1 MTVEAA
7 QFQLG
12 RGILNSII
20 TYFGAD
26 SLDVITPDGLPEESV
41 EFLRVMLNHYSDKD
55 ARLAQAKNNPEFT
68 ENLENYYET
77 GLLSYPMLN
86 GFGGLNN
93 LYNMQEENDEAAAS
107 LKYILGQFTVK
118 PVTEDGIEGYRI
130 YDKYDFKNNEEYFM
144 SVLPEIYQIAKE
156 RGYDTSG
163 VDGQLYMTYKSI
175 EKNLDKPNAD
185 VLKSLAHPV
194 LRTLGG
200 WFIDEERPEED
211 KIKIDFFI
219 PKNKTE
225 PPMEEDSVMPVRYYE
240 ERAGMPESMP
250 KMRPENFAAYIPN
263 GPMDTTRQ
271 SAFNS
276 FMDMIIPKAEAAT
289 IEEPK
294 DVMTPFQ
301 TAFAEAR
308 ARGDSTFEFTRKD
321 GISRTYTTELADG

>member
-41 EFLRVMLNHYSDKD
+41 EFLRAMLNHYSDKD
-55 ARLAQAKNNPEFT
+55 ARLAQAKNNPDFT
-68 ENLENYYET
+68 RNLENYYET
-77 GLLSYPMLN
+77 GLLSYSMLN

-93 LYNMQEENDEAAAS
+93 LYNMKEENDEAAAS

-118 PVTEDGIEGYRI
+118 PVTENGIEGYRI
-130 YDKYDFKNNEEYFM
+130 YDKYDFKNNEDYFI
-144 SVLPEIYQIAKE
+144 SILPEIYHIAKE
-156 RGYDTSG
+156 RGYDTSA
-163 VDGQLYMTYKSI
+163 VDGQLYMTLKSI
-175 EKNLDKPNAD
+175 DKNLAKPNRSM
-185 VLKSLAHPV
+185 LKAIAHPIA
-194 LRTLGG
+194 RTLGG
-200 WFIDEERPEED
+200 WFIGEDRPEED

-225 PPMEEDSVMPVRYYE
+225 PPMEEDTVMPVRYYE
-240 ERAGMPESMP
+240 ERAGMPEAMP

-271 SAFNS
+271 SAFNK
-276 FMDMIIPKAEAAT
+276 FMDMIIPKAEAAS

-321 GISRTYTTELADG
+321 GITRTYTTEVADG

>member
-12 RGILNSII
+12 RGILNSIV

-41 EFLRVMLNHYSDKD
+41 EFLRAMLNHYSDKD
-55 ARLAQAKNNPEFT
+55 ARLAEAKGTDFED
-68 ENLENYYET
+68 NLNNYYET
-77 GLLSYPMLN
+77 GLTSYQMLN
-86 GFGGLNN
+86 QFGGVGN
-93 LYNMQEENDEAAAS
+93 LFSMKEDANEAAAS
-107 LKYILGQFTVK
+107 LKYILGRFTVK

-130 YDKYDFKNNEEYFM
+130 YDKYDFKNNEDYFM
-144 SVLPEIYQIAKE
+144 SILPEIYHIAKE

-175 EKNLDKPNAD
+175 QNNLGKPDANI
-185 VLKSLAHPV
+185 LKSFAHPV

-240 ERAGMPESMP
+240 ERADMPESMP

-271 SAFNS
+271 SAFNK

-308 ARGDSTFEFTRKD
+308 ARGDSTFEFTKKD
-321 GISRTYTTELADG
+321 GISRTYTTEVADG